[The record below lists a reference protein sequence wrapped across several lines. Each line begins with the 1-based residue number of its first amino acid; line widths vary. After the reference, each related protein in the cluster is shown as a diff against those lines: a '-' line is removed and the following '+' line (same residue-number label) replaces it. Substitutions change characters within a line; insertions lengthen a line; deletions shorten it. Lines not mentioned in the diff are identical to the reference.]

1 MQLRATEVDDY
12 SLVMKSDDSHMR
24 VYANMTFSEGAEIG
38 RATSIF
44 FSSITS
50 LKAFLQSDARPNH
63 RRFADRLI
71 KLNDITH
78 NGIPGT
84 FYGVLVGIAG
94 EVMAPGQGQ
103 RANVELALAPA
114 QGFNPGLVRL
124 VVKTRNKLGL
134 AKGAELLLDYGDEF
148 DVTLPLLASGA
159 PVPMLGPMDL
169 YMKRGSPA
177 PTRGEEEPE
186 AKRQRTEPPGASGK
200 SGDKVVKMLQQVCAA
215 LEDEER
221 QDNADAM
228 LEQVRAALEDEEKQ
242 DNAPL
247 SSKEEVDTIAEGEVD
262 GSEESQAGP
271 FSNMEKFGEGDR
283 LAICVS
289 KFEV

>member
-1 MQLRATEVDDY
+1 MQLRAKDVGDY
-12 SLVMKSDDSHMR
+12 SLLMKSDDSHMR

-94 EVMAPGQGQ
+94 EVMSPGQGQ

-124 VVKTRNKLGL
+124 VVKTRNKVGL

-177 PTRGEEEPE
+177 TRDEERRQGEPE

-215 LEDEER
+215 LEDEE
-221 QDNADAM
+221 
-228 LEQVRAALEDEEKQ
+228 KQ

-247 SSKEEVDTIAEGEVD
+247 SSRGQEEVDSIVEGEAD

>member
-12 SLVMKSDDSHMR
+12 SLVMKSDDTHMR

-94 EVMAPGQGQ
+94 EVMSPGQGQ

-124 VVKTRNKLGL
+124 VVKTRNKVGL

-177 PTRGEEEPE
+177 TRDEERRQGEPE
-186 AKRQRTEPPGASGK
+186 AKRQRTEPPGDSGD

-228 LEQVRAALEDEEKQ
+228 LEQVRAALDDEEK
-242 DNAPL
+242 PL